1 MMVWQKSLLVVAG
14 LAVIAGCA
22 DPQLTSLDRDLADI
36 RSNPGPTPNVELPE
50 IPDYEPVPYDEADL
64 RSPFV
69 PRLPEAEQQAQ
80 GSVELAPDLTRPRE
94 TLEAYKLS
102 ELRLVGTLTESG
114 QPSALVRAPDG
125 QVHRLRVGNHM
136 GSDFG
141 RIVSITS
148 STVQLIEVVPT
159 GRGGWVER
167 TTRLEL
173 NSQGG
178 A

>member
-1 MMVWQKSLLVVAG
+1 MRGWLRGVAG
-14 LAVIAGCA
+14 GAGLLLIAGCA
-22 DPQLTSLDRDLADI
+22 DPQLTSLDRELAEI
-36 RSNPGPTPNVELPE
+36 RNSPAPVPTIELPE
-50 IPDYEPVPYDEADL
+50 IPDYETLPYDHADL

-69 PRLPEAEQQAQ
+69 PRLPE
-80 GSVELAPDLTRPRE
+80 VEEPTEVATDLAPDLDRE
-94 TLEAYKLS
+94 REALEAYNLS
-102 ELRLVGTLTESG
+102 ELRLVGTLTEGG

-148 STVQLIEVVPT
+148 STVQLIEIVPT

-173 NSQGG
+173 NGQQGG
-178 A
+178 

>member
-1 MMVWQKSLLVVAG
+1 MMVWHKASLVMVGLVLV
-14 LAVIAGCA
+14 AGCA
-22 DPQLTSLDRDLADI
+22 DPQLASLDRNLADI
-36 RSNPGPTPNVELPE
+36 RSNPGPTPDVELPE
-50 IPDYEPVPYDEADL
+50 IPDYVPVPYDEADL

-69 PRLPEAEQQAQ
+69 PRLPEAEQPAQ
-80 GSVELAPDLTRPRE
+80 GSAELAPDLTRTRE
-94 TLEAYKLS
+94 ALEAYKLS
-102 ELRLVGTLTESG
+102 ELRLVGTLTQSG

-141 RIVSITS
+141 RIVGITS

-159 GRGGWVER
+159 GRGGWIER

-173 NSQGG
+173 NDQGG

>member
-1 MMVWQKSLLVVAG
+1 MRAGQRVVAG
-14 LAVIAGCA
+14 SAVLLLIAGCA
-22 DPQLTSLDRDLADI
+22 DPQLTSLDRELAEI
-36 RSNPGPTPNVELPE
+36 RNNPAPAPEIELPE
-50 IPDYEPVPYDEADL
+50 IPDFEAVPYTYADL

-69 PRLPEAEQQAQ
+69 PRMPEEEEPAEVATD
-80 GSVELAPDLTRPRE
+80 LAPDLGRE
-94 TLEAYKLS
+94 REALEAYSLG
-102 ELRLVGTLTESG
+102 ELRLVGTLTEGG
-114 QPSALVRAPDG
+114 QPSALVHAPDG

-148 STVQLIEVVPT
+148 STVQLIEIVPT

-173 NSQGG
+173 NGQQSG
-178 A
+178 